1 MRQSKKAGILIL
13 TAFLIAAGCG
23 NNKTR
28 EKRIVTET
36 VETTD
41 ATAMTEVT
49 EKAWDVNKTEETTDG
64 IDYDLTTMGSDMVYA
79 TVYQFMVNPNA
90 YVGKTIKIEGT
101 YYASFYEPTQKYY
114 HYCIIKDAMACCS
127 QGLEF
132 VWEDGQ
138 HVYPDEYPEED
149 SNVVVTG
156 IFETYTE
163 EGDSNVYCRLKNA
176 TLAMQEK

>member
-64 IDYDLTTMGSDMVYA
+64 ID
-79 TVYQFMVNPNA
+79 
-90 YVGKTIKIEGT
+90 
-101 YYASFYEPTQKYY
+101 
-114 HYCIIKDAMACCS
+114 
-127 QGLEF
+127 
-132 VWEDGQ
+132 
-138 HVYPDEYPEED
+138 
-149 SNVVVTG
+149 
-156 IFETYTE
+156 
-163 EGDSNVYCRLKNA
+163 
-176 TLAMQEK
+176 